1 MNHVTLLVL
10 GLMASLTTYA
20 QGFDRVT
27 GAPFASRSEV
37 IAIQGMAATSQPL
50 ATQVALDILKAGG
63 SAVDAAI
70 AANATLGL
78 MEPTACGIGGDLFAI
93 VWDAEKG
100 ELTGLNAS
108 GRSPESLT
116 LQHFRDL
123 GLEGIPYLGPLTVSV
138 PGAVDGWY
146 ELHQRYGR
154 LPMSELLAPAIS
166 YAEQGFPVTQ
176 FIANLWQEN
185 VESRQGYAGVK
196 EIYMPGGAA
205 PKTGDIFR
213 NPNLANTY
221 KKIVAGGRDAFYK
234 GDIAKTIDA
243 YMAEHGGFL
252 TVEDLAK
259 HTSEW
264 VTPLSINYRG
274 YDVYELPPNGQGIVA
289 LQMLNILEGYDLR
302 SMGFGSAQYLHTLIE
317 SKKVAYE
324 DRAKYYADPDFYN
337 APIDMLLSRE
347 YAAERRQLISD
358 DKAATTYPPGDAKLE
373 TGDTIYLTV
382 ADADGNMIS
391 LIQSNYGDLGSGMTP
406 EELGFQLQNRGQLFS
421 LEDGHA
427 NIYEPGKRPFHTII
441 PAFVMKDGKP
451 WLSFGVMGGSMQP
464 QAHAQILINLIDF
477 DMNLQEAGDAARMRH
492 SGSSQPTD
500 EVMTDGGTVY
510 LESGIP
516 ESVREELRAMG
527 HNIATARIAYGG
539 YQAILRNDVQGVY
552 YGASES
558 RKDGQA
564 AGY

>member
-1 MNHVTLLVL
+1 MKRVTLLL
-10 GLMASLTTYA
+10 IGLMTSLTAFA

-27 GAPFASRSEV
+27 GAAHASRSEV
-37 IAIQGMAATSQPL
+37 IATNGMVATSQPL

-78 MEPTACGIGGDLFAI
+78 MEPTGCGIGGDLFAI

-123 GLEGIPYLGPLTVSV
+123 GMEGIPYLGPLTVSV

-146 ELHQRYGR
+146 ELHGRYGR
-154 LPMSELLAPAIS
+154 LPMSDLLAPAIS
-166 YAEQGFPVTQ
+166 YAEEGFPVTQ

-185 VESRQGYAGVK
+185 VESRQEFAGVK
-196 EIYMPGGAA
+196 EVYMPGGAA
-205 PKTGDIFR
+205 PKTGDVFK

-221 KKIVAGGRDAFYK
+221 KKIAAGGRDAFYK
-234 GDIAKTIDA
+234 GDIAKSIDA

-252 TVEDLAK
+252 TYEDLAK

-264 VTPLSINYRG
+264 VTPQKTNYRG
-274 YDVYELPPNGQGIVA
+274 YDVYELPPNGQGIIA

-302 SMGFGSAQYLHTLIE
+302 SMGYGTKEYLHTLIE
-317 SKKVAYE
+317 AKKVAYE
-324 DRAKYYADPDFYN
+324 DRGKFYADPDFYN
-337 APIDMLLSRE
+337 APIEMLLSKE
-347 YAAERRQLISD
+347 YAAERRELIDD

-382 ADADGNMIS
+382 ADKDGNMIS

-421 LEDGHA
+421 LEEGHA
-427 NIYEPGKRPFHTII
+427 NVYEPGKRPFHTII

-464 QAHAQILINLIDF
+464 QAHAQIVIKLVDF

-492 SGSSQPTD
+492 SGSSAATG

-516 ESVREELRAMG
+516 ESVRAELRAMG
-527 HNIATARIAYGG
+527 HDIGIRKTVYGG
-539 YQAILRNDVQGVY
+539 YQAILKNDVQGVY